1 MQGVTVP
8 CITHVGTGP
17 PQGNKWGKSE
27 GLLWEDGSALSMDSV
42 LHPVRGCLWGSKCPG
57 AVCVC
62 VCYVVCCVFCVCCM
76 FYLCVVCFVYCV
88 CCVLCMLCVLCVV
101 YVVCCVFSVLCVL
114 CVLCSL
120 CGVCC
125 VLCMCRVFCMLCVLC
140 VVCSVCMCVVC
151 VCVHL
156 SDVGE
161 VQSHTPSPP
170 RVPLWG
176 PGQALGRGPGWAHAR
191 C

>member
-1 MQGVTVP
+1 MPRGWTLGRRSVQGVTVP

-62 VCYVVCCVFCVCCM
+62 VCDVVCCVFCVCCM

-88 CCVLCMLCVLCVV
+88 CCV
-101 YVVCCVFSVLCVL
+101 CC
-114 CVLCSL
+114 
-120 CGVCC
+120 VCC
-125 VLCMCRVFCMLCVLC
+125 VLCMLYVVCCVCCVLYVVCLCCCVCLCVSCTQLC
-140 VVCSVCMCVVC
+140 CVA
-151 VCVHL
+151 
-156 SDVGE
+156 
-161 VQSHTPSPP
+161 
-170 RVPLWG
+170 RVPGGLQG
-176 PGQALGRGPGWAHAR
+176 VRPGGGAPQGGDR
-191 C
+191 